1 MSKIKW
7 IIFGLVSVGIVA
19 GLVIY
24 SNSTTKK
31 TTVSDNVDVYAIQA
45 ANNDNGQIADH
56 IYSDNDSKVILI
68 EYGDYQCP
76 GCGSFNPTIEKIAEE
91 YKDKIKYIFR
101 NYLLSYHANSKAA
114 AAAAESAGLQG
125 KYWQAH
131 KKIYTA
137 QSEWEYL
144 DSNER
149 TEYFINLAKDLGLDT
164 TKFANDMASTA
175 ISDKIAYDVSLATKS
190 KLSSTPSFYLNGS
203 PIDSNTWGDEDK
215 LRALLD
221 SKIEELNKK

>member
-7 IIFGLVSVGIVA
+7 IIFGLISVGIIA

-24 SNSTTKK
+24 SNSTKEK
-31 TTVSDNVDVYAIQA
+31 TNLPNDIDAYAVQE
-45 ANNDNGQIADH
+45 ANASNGKIADH
-56 IYSDNDSKVILI
+56 VYSNNDSKVILI

-76 GCGSFNPTIEKIAEE
+76 GCASFNPTVEKIAEE

-125 KYWQAH
+125 KYWEAH
-131 KKIYTA
+131 KKLYAT

-149 TEYFINLAKDLGLDT
+149 TDYFIKLAKNLGLDT
-164 TKFANDMASTA
+164 TKFADDMASTA

-203 PIDSNTWGDEDK
+203 PVDSKTWSDEDK

-221 SKIEELNKK
+221 SKIEELK

>member
-125 KYWQAH
+125 KY
-131 KKIYTA
+131 
-137 QSEWEYL
+137 
-144 DSNER
+144 
-149 TEYFINLAKDLGLDT
+149 
-164 TKFANDMASTA
+164 
-175 ISDKIAYDVSLATKS
+175 
-190 KLSSTPSFYLNGS
+190 
-203 PIDSNTWGDEDK
+203 
-215 LRALLD
+215 
-221 SKIEELNKK
+221 